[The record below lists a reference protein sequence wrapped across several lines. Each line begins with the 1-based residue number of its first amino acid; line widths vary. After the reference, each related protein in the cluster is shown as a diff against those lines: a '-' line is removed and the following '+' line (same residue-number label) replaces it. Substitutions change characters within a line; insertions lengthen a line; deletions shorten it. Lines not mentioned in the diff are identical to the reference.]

1 MPKPVSATVRNQWK
15 EKIIDQ
21 SQSGLSIASW
31 CRQNNIKVH
40 TFIYWRAKC
49 QPKSIDRS
57 DFKEVQIQQ
66 IADTNPKKS
75 GISLQYQEFCIHL
88 DQQFDSAAL
97 KHCLQILKELS
108 C

>member
-1 MPKPVSATVRNQWK
+1 MPKPVSDALRNQWK

-21 SQSGLSIASW
+21 SQSGLSIAAW
-31 CRQNNIKVH
+31 CRQNNIKIH
-40 TFIYWRAKC
+40 TFIYWRDKC

-57 DFKEVQIQQ
+57 DFKEVPIQQ
-66 IADTNPKKS
+66 IVDTLPKKS
-75 GISLQYQEFCIHL
+75 GISLQYQEFCIFL
-88 DQQFDSAAL
+88 EQQFDATAL